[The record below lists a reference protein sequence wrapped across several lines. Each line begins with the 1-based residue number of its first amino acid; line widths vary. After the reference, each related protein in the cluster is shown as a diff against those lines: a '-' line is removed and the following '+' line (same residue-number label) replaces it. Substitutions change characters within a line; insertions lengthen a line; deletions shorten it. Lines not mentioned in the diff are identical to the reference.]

1 MMIRYNTIESIPF
14 AAGTALTIGTFD
26 GVHLGHRSIIR
37 ELLNVAR
44 GSGERSVVLT
54 FDPHPQQVLRRTGE
68 GVPILTPIERKGEL
82 LEELGI
88 DILGVIPFNREFA
101 ATPWRE
107 FVDRLVDQIGLAH
120 MVVGHDH
127 AFGKGREGNAER
139 LREYGAERGF
149 TFTQIGPLLVD
160 GSPISSTRIR
170 KAVASGYVETG
181 ARLLGRPYRLSGRI
195 VRGDQRG
202 RELGFPTA
210 NLEPFD
216 PDQLVPGSGVY
227 ATRMVIPGESEGG
240 PRGLVPGMTNIGLRP
255 TFTDGSR
262 QTIETHLF
270 DFSDELYDRTVSIEF
285 VKLLRFE
292 KKFDSK
298 ESFLEQLGRDREEAR
313 SALDL

>member
-1 MMIRYNTIESIPF
+1 MMIRYDTIESIPF

-44 GSGERSVVLT
+44 GAGERSVVLT
-54 FDPHPQQVLRRTGE
+54 FDPHPQQVLRKTGE
-68 GVPILTPIERKGEL
+68 GVPILTPIDRRAEL
-82 LEELGI
+82 LEELGV
-88 DILGVIPFNREFA
+88 DILGVIPFTREFA
-101 ATPWRE
+101 ATPWQE
-107 FVDRLVDQIGLAH
+107 FVDRLVDRIGLGH

-149 TFTQIGPLLVD
+149 TFTQVGPLLVD
-160 GSPISSTRIR
+160 GTPISSTRIR
-170 KAVASGYVETG
+170 RALSEGEVEEG
-181 ARLLGRPYRLSGRI
+181 ERLLGRPYRLFGRI

-210 NLEPFD
+210 NLEPLD

-227 ATRMVIPGESEGG
+227 AVRMVIPEDGAADRVVG
-240 PRGLVPGMTNIGLRP
+240 GMTNIGLRP

-262 QTIETHLF
+262 RTIETHLF
-270 DFSDELYDRTVSIEF
+270 DFSDELYDRRVSLEF

-292 KKFDSK
+292 KKFSSK
-298 ESFLEQLGRDREEAR
+298 EAFLEQLGADQQGAR
-313 SALDL
+313 SALGL

>member
-1 MMIRYNTIESIPF
+1 MMVRYKTIESIPF

-68 GVPILTPIERKGEL
+68 GVPILTPIERKGDL
-82 LEELGI
+82 LEELGV

-149 TFTQIGPLLVD
+149 TFTQVGPLLVD
-160 GSPISSTRIR
+160 GTPISSTRIR
-170 KAVASGYVETG
+170 RAIAEGDVEEG
-181 ARLLGRPYRLSGRI
+181 ERLLGRPYRLFGRI

-210 NLEPFD
+210 NLEPLD

-227 ATRMVIPGESEGG
+227 ATRMMISGGDEGG
-240 PRGLVPGMTNIGLRP
+240 GLAGMTNIGLRP

-262 QTIETHLF
+262 RTVETHLF

-298 ESFLEQLGRDREEAR
+298 EAFLEQLGRDREGAR
-313 SALDL
+313 SALGL